1 MTIELIAFPVLVF
14 VAGSLAA
21 KLIERR
27 NDVLYGPYIDGR
39 NNGFAEL
46 REQLEA
52 TMVSLG
58 LRQSFGRAA
67 LKLGTVGYFASA
79 IIG

>member
-1 MTIELIAFPVLVF
+1 MTIEIIIFPGVVF
-14 VAGSLAA
+14 LAVTFAA

-27 NDVLYGPYIDGR
+27 NDVLYGPYIAGR
-39 NNGFAEL
+39 KHPLADL
-46 REQLEA
+46 RDRLEEVIA
-52 TMVSLG
+52 SFG
-58 LRQSFGRAA
+58 LRQSFARVA